1 MANKPLQLAVGE
13 SLETRKPLVIAVS
26 CSYLAKQ
33 RSAAEC
39 SLQNQRFQAQN
50 LEPRC
55 GQGLGSGLVSVAIGR
70 LGPRALSLPLPPGQV
85 GDEHDVVGQAKK
97 ETLPAVYGRFA
108 VETKG
113 WPGR

>member
-1 MANKPLQLAVGE
+1 MC
-13 SLETRKPLVIAVS
+13 R
-26 CSYLAKQ
+26 
-33 RSAAEC
+33 
-39 SLQNQRFQAQN
+39 
-50 LEPRC
+50 
-55 GQGLGSGLVSVAIGR
+55 LGSDAIF
-70 LGPRALSLPLPPGQV
+70 LPPPLGQV